1 MRTNPLLPTSR
12 NSGSRNRGAARLSA
26 IWVIMAAVIALLM
39 SVFAFIAQDAATK
52 AEEAQK
58 SAEADAVAARAEV
71 VALNREQRPVSE
83 QLGFTDDAIT
93 QISDAQAAKALLDQA
108 KASFP
113 DTDAVET
120 YEDIL
125 PVAIQAYQT
134 KLGVIGEKDQRI
146 SDLESQLKAEREART
161 AAVSEKDST
170 IRDLQQQ
177 LTDTTSTKDSEIA
190 RLESANE
197 SLTQQVNSLTDERV
211 AAADAQRDAERLA
224 NRTQSNL
231 DAERIR
237 INGILADIEARSE
250 KHDGIITA
258 VDERLG
264 IGFINL
270 GAGDRLSENT
280 VFRIVSGVPNADQ
293 EGAKAYAI
301 VTDVGP
307 EISEVRIYD
316 VADPVGQPVVYADK
330 LYNPLYEPKGERNAV
345 LIGTI
350 SGIYNREEA
359 VNLLAEIGITV
370 QDEISETTNYVIT
383 GGPLFVDDDGEPL
396 EEPKAVSD
404 LPEYAEAVDR
414 GLVVIPMRD
423 VTQYFRR

>member
-1 MRTNPLLPTSR
+1 MRTNLLPPTSR
-12 NSGSRNRGAARLSA
+12 TRGAARLSA

-39 SVFAFIAQDAATK
+39 AVFAFIAQDRATK
-52 AEEAQK
+52 EELAKQQ
-58 SAEADAVAARAEV
+58 AIADAAEARAEV
-71 VALNREQRPVSE
+71 TALNREQRPVSE
-83 QLGFTDDAIT
+83 RFGFTPDAIS
-93 QISDAQAAKALLDQA
+93 QISDAEAAKALLDQA

-120 YEDIL
+120 YEDII

-146 SDLESQLKAEREART
+146 SDLESQLKAEREARS
-161 AAVSEKDST
+161 AAVSEKDDT
-170 IRDLQQQ
+170 IRDLQTQ
-177 LTDTTSTKDSEIA
+177 LTDITSTKDSEIA
-190 RLESANE
+190 RLESANT
-197 SLTQQVNSLTDERV
+197 SLTQQINALTDEKV

-237 INGILADIEARSE
+237 FNGILDDIKARSE
-250 KHDGIITA
+250 KADGAITA
-258 VDERLG
+258 ADERLG

-270 GAGDRLSENT
+270 VAGDRLSEGT
-280 VFRIVSGVPNADQ
+280 VFRIVSGVPNADKDV
-293 EGAKAYAI
+293 AKAFAL

-307 EISEVRIYD
+307 EISEVKIYD
-316 VADPVGQPVVYADK
+316 VADPVGQPVVAGDTI
-330 LYNPLYEPKGERNAV
+330 YNPLYEPKGERNAV

-370 QDEISETTNYVIT
+370 QDEISHTTNFVIT
-383 GGPLFVDDDGEPL
+383 GGPLFVDEDGEPL
-396 EEPKAVSD
+396 EEPKPVSD
-404 LPEYAEAVDR
+404 LPEYADAVDR
-414 GLVVIPMRD
+414 GLVVIPMRE